1 MRKIFTV
8 AAFALP
14 LLAAAP
20 VFAQQ
25 VPTGSAERGKQ
36 IYVKD
41 GCWQCHGFGGQ
52 GGQGTG
58 PRVADTPIEALMIQL
73 RHPGG
78 EMPAYEPVILSDQAV
93 ADIYAYLQTQ
103 PKVAAV
109 KDIPL
114 LSNR

>member
-1 MRKIFTV
+1 MRKIFAV
-8 AAFALP
+8 AGLALP
-14 LLAAAP
+14 LLAAAAAL
-20 VFAQQ
+20 AQQ
-25 VPTGSAERGKQ
+25 APAGSADRGKQ
-36 IYVKD
+36 IYMTV

-58 PRVADTPIEALMIQL
+58 PRIADTPFEAVMTQL

-78 EMPAYEPVILSDQAV
+78 EMPAYEPVILSDQAA

-114 LSNR
+114 LTNR